1 MIKEMIAKVVRGT
14 DLLEEEMKGVVD
26 EILTGRATGAQ
37 IGAFLTALR
46 MKGETVEEISGA
58 AIALKAR
65 MTRIDIGNHL
75 VNMDR
80 DEINLDDETIVD
92 TCGTGGDGTC
102 TFNVSTATA
111 FVVAGG
117 GVRVAKHGQRAVS
130 SHCGGADVLEALGI
144 KLDLNAASL
153 ERCIREV
160 GIGFL
165 YGPLFYSGIQ
175 YPIGPR
181 QEIGVRTLFNLLG
194 PLTNPAGASVQVMG
208 VYAPELT
215 SKMARVLKRLGCRQ
229 AFVVYGE
236 GTFDEISICGPTRVC
251 RLKEGEIREFTIT
264 PEQYGLRRANPDE
277 IRGGKAEENAR
288 IVRDVLEG
296 GKGARRDMVLL
307 NAAAAF
313 VAAGVDGEIPA
324 GIERARSAIDQ
335 GKAKEK
341 LSDLISFTRNCG
353 VFTREGY

>member
-1 MIKEMIAKVVRGT
+1 MIKEAIAKVVRGT
-14 DLLEEEMKGVVD
+14 DLPEGEMGMAMD
-26 EILTGRATGAQ
+26 EILTGAAAPSQ

-58 AIALKAR
+58 ALALRAR
-65 MTRIDIGNHL
+65 MRRIDIGNHL
-75 VNMDR
+75 INMDR

-111 FVVAGG
+111 FVVAGA
-117 GVRVAKHGQRAVS
+117 GVRVAKHGHRAVS
-130 SHCGGADVLEALGI
+130 SHCGSADVLEALGI
-144 KLDLNAASL
+144 SLDLNAASL

-165 YGPLFYSGIQ
+165 YGPHFYSGIH
-175 YPIGPR
+175 YPVGAR
-181 QEIGVRTLFNLLG
+181 REIGIRTLFNLLG
-194 PLTNPAGASVQVMG
+194 PLTNPAGAKTQIMG

-251 RLKEGEIREFTIT
+251 RLKGGEIREFTIT
-264 PEQYGLRRANPDE
+264 PEQYGLQRSTPEE
-277 IRGGKAEENAR
+277 IKGGSAEENAE
-288 IVRDVLEG
+288 IVKDVLEG
-296 GKGARRDMVLL
+296 RKGAKRDMVLL
-307 NAAAAF
+307 NAAAAL
-313 VAAGVDGEIPA
+313 VAAGMDDDFSA
-324 GIERARSAIDQ
+324 GIERARTAIDQ
-335 GKAKEK
+335 GHARQK
-341 LSDLISFTRNCG
+341 LADLISFTRNCG
-353 VFTREGY
+353 VFTREAA